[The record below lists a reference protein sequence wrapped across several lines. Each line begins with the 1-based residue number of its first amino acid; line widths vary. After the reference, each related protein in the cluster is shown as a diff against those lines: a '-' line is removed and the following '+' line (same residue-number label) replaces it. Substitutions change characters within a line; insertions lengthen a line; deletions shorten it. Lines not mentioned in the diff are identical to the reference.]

1 MRSSLM
7 IVALLCFV
15 AWMSLTHASTHG
27 RVSNCCEQW
36 SNTRGIPLN
45 RIRHYTNQSEGICP
59 IKAVVFH
66 TKMGKRICSDPSDS
80 WAIKTISML
89 ERRSASKLQG
99 NKAEEST
106 STITTRATASPL
118 SERISTKPEQ
128 TTLTSPGSDPDS
140 TWTTAA
146 AAKTDKEPQMLHM
159 KGNNEATLSSTSTSR
174 PKKKGRRPGRR
185 LRKGRSG
192 RKWMKKKVHV
202 VCEHSVSLD

>member
-118 SERISTKPEQ
+118 SERCNTFFESTTVQ
-128 TTLTSPGSDPDS
+128 DFDQARTNDPDI
-140 TWTTAA
+140 TWLGPRQHLDNRRRR
-146 AAKTDKEPQMLHM
+146 KDGQ
-159 KGNNEATLSSTSTSR
+159 GATNVAHEG
-174 PKKKGRRPGRR
+174 KQ
-185 LRKGRSG
+185 
-192 RKWMKKKVHV
+192 
-202 VCEHSVSLD
+202 